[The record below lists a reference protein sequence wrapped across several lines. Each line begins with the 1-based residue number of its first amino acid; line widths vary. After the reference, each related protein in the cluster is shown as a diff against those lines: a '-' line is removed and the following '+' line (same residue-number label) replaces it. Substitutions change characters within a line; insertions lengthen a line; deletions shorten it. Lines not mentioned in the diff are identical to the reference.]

1 MKNVLVVG
9 FGMMG
14 CRHVQA
20 LLQRKGEMN
29 VIVLEPSIIVIE
41 ESLLR
46 IGANRDDCTW
56 VTDISEVQ
64 EVIDVAVIATSSA
77 PRYRIVSS
85 LIEKGIKNFLL
96 EKIVFQS
103 EEQFDTILK
112 IAEENDVKLYCNFVN
127 RYFKPYRD
135 IKSYIQLVDCADINM
150 TIIGGPFGLG
160 CNAIHYIDIYQFITG
175 CDEINVKT
183 ADVSIMDIENRRG
196 NQYKEFKGKI
206 LVSDQSQKSL
216 FIISDEHFQGGV
228 VITIKA
234 GDKTF
239 ILNEQTKQVYETDGK
254 TISQSDFEIIPT
266 SMLSALIVEEII
278 AGKCNL
284 TRLEETKSAHFSL
297 FNLFNQILTGNH
309 SSSMI
314 CPIT

>member
-1 MKNVLVVG
+1 MTNILVVG

-29 VIVLEPSIIVIE
+29 VFVLEPSINVIE
-41 ESLLR
+41 ENLVR
-46 IGANRDDCTW
+46 IGAVREDCTW
-56 VTDISEVQ
+56 VTDIAEIQV
-64 EVIDVAVIATSSA
+64 VIDVAIIATSSA
-77 PRYRIVSS
+77 PRYGIVSS
-85 LIEKGIKNFLL
+85 LIEKGIKHFLL

-112 IAEENDVKLYCNFVN
+112 IAERYDVKLYCNFVN

-135 IKSYIQLVDCADINM
+135 IKSYIQLVDCADIHM
-150 TIIGGPFGLG
+150 TVMGGPFGLG

-175 CDEINVKT
+175 NDEINVEAT
-183 ADVSIMDIENRRG
+183 DISIMDIENRRG
-196 NQYKEFKGKI
+196 SQYKEFIGKI

-216 FIISDEHFQGGV
+216 FIISDENFQGGV
-228 VITIKA
+228 VITITA

-239 ILNEQTKQVYETDGK
+239 ILSEQTQKVYETDGK
-254 TISQSDFEIIPT
+254 TISQSDFEIVPT
-266 SMLSALIVEEII
+266 SRLSALIVEEII

-284 TRLEETKSAHFSL
+284 TKLGETKSAHFSL
-297 FNLFNQILTGNH
+297 FNLFNLILTGNH